1 MDQTGA
7 LRAPVFLPVCF
18 SLTVCIE
25 LVAVYAGLYIH
36 LRFLSPVLR
45 SNPMMSFKPVFI
57 LFLPFMLLSAYAT
70 AGCNKEDIQFY
81 LDKGFTQEQ
90 ITQLCGTSD
99 SESSVPD
106 YKPYQQQVIIYK
118 EGAEPDIVDGFTRD
132 ERTAI
137 KDLKLG
143 ADVTDLIVDQDKL
156 QFTIRLCLAV
166 QEGKEY
172 NQRFKTCPEVF
183 YDVARAGLTIN
194 ASGKKFG
201 FFGQPAIQIVG
212 NIKSTPKQNFDDY
225 PTQFKKQLKRHYDW
239 KTRGNKVNVPIRGDF
254 SVTRLFNALN
264 VLAKEA
270 DPNAALAKN
279 EVDDKPEKKIQKS
292 EPEKKKRWWNP
303 FD

>member
-1 MDQTGA
+1 MPIKTT
-7 LRAPVFLPVCF
+7 L
-18 SLTVCIE
+18 
-25 LVAVYAGLYIH
+25 
-36 LRFLSPVLR
+36 
-45 SNPMMSFKPVFI
+45 I
-57 LFLPFMLLSAYAT
+57 LFLGITSLFEYAL

-99 SESSVPD
+99 SESSIPD

-118 EGAEPDIVDGFTRD
+118 EGAEPDIKDGFTRE
-132 ERTAI
+132 ERAAI

-143 ADVTDLIVDQDKL
+143 ADVVGLTVDQDKI
-156 QFTIRLCLAV
+156 QFTLKLCLAV

-201 FFGQPAIQIVG
+201 FFGQPAIQIEG
-212 NIKSTPKQNFDDY
+212 DIKTTPKQNFDDY
-225 PTQFKKQLKRHYDW
+225 PKQFKKQLKRHYDW
-239 KTRGNKVNVPIRGDF
+239 KTSGNDVNVPVRGDF
-254 SVTRLFNALN
+254 SLTRLLNALTA
-264 VLAKEA
+264 LAKEA
-270 DPNAALAKN
+270 DPNATLAKN
-279 EVDDKPEKKIQKS
+279 EVDDETVEKIQKS